1 MKKTFFYLIILLAMP
16 LAAQNMPVADTTVV
30 FKKLLPDSIVVSAVE
45 KPAEWEVNSNVT
57 MVISPDVKNLINL
70 YRESAIEGKT
80 VQGYVIQVYYGRLQ
94 RAREIKDAFL
104 ELYPDEIVEIEYDN
118 PDYKV
123 FVGQYMDINLAR
135 AALAS
140 LKGRSSEYSG
150 AFVRPKEIKIYN
162 QNK

>member
-80 VQGYVIQVYYGRLQ
+80 V
-94 RAREIKDAFL
+94 
-104 ELYPDEIVEIEYDN
+104 
-118 PDYKV
+118 
-123 FVGQYMDINLAR
+123 
-135 AALAS
+135 
-140 LKGRSSEYSG
+140 
-150 AFVRPKEIKIYN
+150 
-162 QNK
+162 